1 MSGSNVSVVRYACMG
16 CEGSPTFFSD
26 FKAASI
32 HYARSKRCYQSNRGI
47 KTVSVQ
53 VNPSPQFIGDGE
65 AGGAGGGG
73 PWRQQPAP
81 ARRQTGHITYDITK
95 RSSTVSISHNNDVMA
110 VYPVI
115 LV

>member
-16 CEGSPTFFSD
+16 CKGSPTFFSD

-47 KTVSVQ
+47 KSVSVQ

-65 AGGAGGGG
+65 AGGAGGG

-81 ARRQTGHITYDITK
+81 ARSQTGHITYDITK

>member
-1 MSGSNVSVVRYACMG
+1 MH
-16 CEGSPTFFSD
+16 
-26 FKAASI
+26 AASN
-32 HYARSKRCYQSNRGI
+32 ATSPI

-53 VNPSPQFIGDGE
+53 VDPLPQFIGDGE

-73 PWRQQPAP
+73 PWRPQPAP
-81 ARRQTGHITYDITK
+81 ARRQPGQITYDITK
-95 RSSTVSISHNNDVMA
+95 RSNTLSISYNHDVIA